1 MVGFT
6 VDRDWLETGPDSEV
20 GTTWGPDLGT
30 ATQVTADT
38 PGAMRWNAYDDD
50 NVLYYSG
57 WLVGDC
63 WDVILGWG
71 MAHAGVAYVNDD
83 DGQCIVG

>member
-1 MVGFT
+1 V
-6 VDRDWLETGPDSEV
+6 
-20 GTTWGPDLGT
+20 
-30 ATQVTADT
+30 VTSITIET
-38 PGAMRWNAYDDD
+38 PGAVRWHAYDDD
-50 NVLYYSG
+50 SVLYYSG

-71 MAHAGVAYVNDD
+71 MRDAGVAYVNDD